1 MGIKYSAW
9 KSRLA
14 VIVTKTIWGGA
25 ECTTHTVRKSCS
37 DIENRI

>member
-14 VIVTKTIWGGA
+14 VTVTKTICGEQNVQPTQSVSLA
-25 ECTTHTVRKSCS
+25 V
-37 DIENRI
+37 I